1 MLVQLGTKAEF
12 QNRRAGNSLK
22 PYSVYGGIRGKS
34 MDESRKH
41 LKRIVIDDSKTTDGY
56 QTCTQIKNNPA
67 YKNTLLPTGSRA
79 EGMIKKT

>member
-1 MLVQLGTKAEF
+1 
-12 QNRRAGNSLK
+12 
-22 PYSVYGGIRGKS
+22 